1 MTAVLV
7 VNSGSSSFKYQLI
20 EMDTETTLASGLV
33 ERIGELMGH
42 SSHSVAGVELAGAA
56 DGVGAAGA
64 AGVTGGAGSGVANGG
79 DAASAADAASAVA
92 GRSASIPVEAA
103 VKTGAAASASKKWER
118 ELPIPDHTAGF
129 AVMLEA
135 FQAHGPSLSTHA
147 PVAVGHRV
155 VHGGARFHEPTL
167 VTPQVERDID
177 ELSGL
182 APLHNPGALQGIVA
196 AEIAFPSVPHVAI
209 FDTAF
214 HQTLPPEAF
223 TYAINA
229 DLAERFRIRRYGFHG
244 TSHSFVSRAAAEF
257 VERPLADLNQ
267 IVLHLGNG
275 ASVCAVRG
283 GRSVETSMG
292 MTPLEGLVMGTRSGD
307 IDPGVLFHLHRR
319 AGLDMDELDTLLNRG
334 SGLLGLTG
342 RGDMRDVIVAAESGD
357 GPSQLAIDV
366 YVHRLKHYVGA
377 YFAQLGRVDVITF
390 TAGVGENDPMLRAR
404 AVGELEAFGIRIDPE
419 RNAAADRGAR
429 RISADDS
436 AVTVLVI
443 PTNEELEIA
452 RQTLA
457 TVR

>member
-20 EMDTETTLASGLV
+20 EMDNEITLASGLV
-33 ERIGELMGH
+33 ERIGEVVGDSVH
-42 SSHSVAGVELAGAA
+42 SIAGA
-56 DGVGAAGA
+56 
-64 AGVTGGAGSGVANGG
+64 T
-79 DAASAADAASAVA
+79 ASAAEAASETRV
-92 GRSASIPVEAA
+92 P
-103 VKTGAAASASKKWER
+103 ASADRKWNR

-135 FQAHGPSLSTHA
+135 FATHGPSLAMHA

-155 VHGGARFHEPTL
+155 VHGGARFHQPTL
-167 VTPQVERDID
+167 VTPQVERDIN

-196 AEIAFPSVPHVAI
+196 AVEAFADVPHVAI

-244 TSHSFVSRAAAEF
+244 TSHGFVAHEVANFLQRP
-257 VERPLADLNQ
+257 VEDLNQ

-275 ASVCAVRG
+275 GSACAVEG

-307 IDPGVLFHLHRR
+307 IDPGVLFHLNRR
-319 AGLDMDELDTLLNRG
+319 AGLDFPELDTMLNRG

-342 RGDMRDVIVAAESGD
+342 RGDMRDVIVAAAAGD

-366 YVHRLKHYVGA
+366 YVHRIKGYVGA
-377 YFAQLGRVDVITF
+377 YYAQLGRVDVISF
-390 TAGVGENDPMLRAR
+390 TAGVGENAPLVRERAL
-404 AVGELEAFGIRIDPE
+404 AGLEALGIRIDPV

-429 RISADDS
+429 VISADDS

-452 RQTLA
+452 RQTLK

>member
-1 MTAVLV
+1 
-7 VNSGSSSFKYQLI
+7 
-20 EMDTETTLASGLV
+20 
-33 ERIGELMGH
+33 
-42 SSHSVAGVELAGAA
+42 
-56 DGVGAAGA
+56 
-64 AGVTGGAGSGVANGG
+64 
-79 DAASAADAASAVA
+79 
-92 GRSASIPVEAA
+92 
-103 VKTGAAASASKKWER
+103 
-118 ELPIPDHTAGF
+118 
-129 AVMLEA
+129 
-135 FQAHGPSLSTHA
+135 
-147 PVAVGHRV
+147 
-155 VHGGARFHEPTL
+155 
-167 VTPQVERDID
+167 
-177 ELSGL
+177 
-182 APLHNPGALQGIVA
+182 
-196 AEIAFPSVPHVAI
+196 
-209 FDTAF
+209 
-214 HQTLPPEAF
+214 
-223 TYAINA
+223 
-229 DLAERFRIRRYGFHG
+229 
-244 TSHSFVSRAAAEF
+244 
-257 VERPLADLNQ
+257 
-267 IVLHLGNG
+267 
-275 ASVCAVRG
+275 
-283 GRSVETSMG
+283 MG

-419 RNAAADRGAR
+419 RNAAANRGAR